1 MWTTRGGYGMHR
13 VRDWADTDAKARKLS
28 GSRQVTFYCEENSSS
43 RKMNVKKKKIFCVYM
58 KASEVICKLVFW
70 QEVPWRL

>member
-1 MWTTRGGYGMHR
+1 MHR

-43 RKMNVKKKKIFCVYM
+43 RKMNVKKKKIFLCLH
-58 KASEVICKLVFW
+58 EG
-70 QEVPWRL
+70 E